1 MKHLYPKGSLGW
13 YKEKI
18 QFQIDMLD
26 DCPKKTELQEMLDGV
41 KRKTDGSGLGM
52 KGKQ

>member
-1 MKHLYPKGSLGW
+1 MSDSKQPKTPLWPKGSLGW

-26 DCPKKTELQEMLDGV
+26 DCPEKVELQEMLDEV
-41 KRKTDGSGLGM
+41 KKKTG
-52 KGKQ
+52 GK